1 MLLPLLLLTS
11 SWVPLASCFECTFSE
26 EKGDGASDRAGSF
39 SSDLWYWPHHRVYF
53 RFDGSVIK
61 EDRKIIR
68 EVMADIED
76 NTCVTF
82 VETQRRRYKYLTIST
97 DKSYNCIYC
106 YYLGLVCPL
115 KNGGAVRSSPFC
127 TKEFNCPYYYGSVGM
142 RLQFT
147 LPFCGR
153 LSQRW
158 KALISHE
165 LLHVLGLI
173 HTENRPDRDR
183 YITINEEAIDR
194 KSKDQYMPK
203 CYNCQTYDLPY
214 ECDSVMHYGWMDFAA
229 AGRLLA
235 FFRPTMTAK
244 HPSCHLTSDGGIKPT
259 EADWEMARRAQRCG
273 GVRQYRP

>member
-1 MLLPLLLLTS
+1 MAT
-11 SWVPLASCFECTFSE
+11 A
-26 EKGDGASDRAGSF
+26 RAGSF

-127 TKEFNCPYYYGSVGM
+127 TKGNNYLFNI
-142 RLQFT
+142 LQFQLKYHIPKWIL
-147 LPFCGR
+147 LP
-153 LSQRW
+153 
-158 KALISHE
+158 
-165 LLHVLGLI
+165 
-173 HTENRPDRDR
+173 
-183 YITINEEAIDR
+183 NER
-194 KSKDQYMPK
+194 KLKKNNFPMP
-203 CYNCQTYDLPY
+203 T
-214 ECDSVMHYGWMDFAA
+214 
-229 AGRLLA
+229 
-235 FFRPTMTAK
+235 
-244 HPSCHLTSDGGIKPT
+244 
-259 EADWEMARRAQRCG
+259 
-273 GVRQYRP
+273 

>member
-1 MLLPLLLLTS
+1 MAT
-11 SWVPLASCFECTFSE
+11 A
-26 EKGDGASDRAGSF
+26 RAGSF

-127 TKEFNCPYYYGSVGM
+127 TKGNNYLFI
-142 RLQFT
+142 F
-147 LPFCGR
+147 
-153 LSQRW
+153 
-158 KALISHE
+158 
-165 LLHVLGLI
+165 
-173 HTENRPDRDR
+173 
-183 YITINEEAIDR
+183 
-194 KSKDQYMPK
+194 YM
-203 CYNCQTYDLPY
+203 L
-214 ECDSVMHYGWMDFAA
+214 VV
-229 AGRLLA
+229 
-235 FFRPTMTAK
+235 FR
-244 HPSCHLTSDGGIKPT
+244 
-259 EADWEMARRAQRCG
+259 
-273 GVRQYRP
+273 

>member
-1 MLLPLLLLTS
+1 MAT
-11 SWVPLASCFECTFSE
+11 A
-26 EKGDGASDRAGSF
+26 RAGSF

-127 TKEFNCPYYYGSVGM
+127 TKGNNYLLILQFQTSSSAQIIKKIQKWKLIPNESKFMQTFNCP
-142 RLQFT
+142 
-147 LPFCGR
+147 
-153 LSQRW
+153 
-158 KALISHE
+158 
-165 LLHVLGLI
+165 
-173 HTENRPDRDR
+173 
-183 YITINEEAIDR
+183 
-194 KSKDQYMPK
+194 MP
-203 CYNCQTYDLPY
+203 T
-214 ECDSVMHYGWMDFAA
+214 
-229 AGRLLA
+229 
-235 FFRPTMTAK
+235 
-244 HPSCHLTSDGGIKPT
+244 
-259 EADWEMARRAQRCG
+259 
-273 GVRQYRP
+273 

>member
-1 MLLPLLLLTS
+1 MAT
-11 SWVPLASCFECTFSE
+11 A
-26 EKGDGASDRAGSF
+26 RAGSF

-127 TKEFNCPYYYGSVGM
+127 TKGNNYLFIFYSFSSNII
-142 RLQFT
+142 
-147 LPFCGR
+147 
-153 LSQRW
+153 SQN
-158 KALISHE
+158 
-165 LLHVLGLI
+165 G
-173 HTENRPDRDR
+173 N
-183 YITINEEAIDR
+183 
-194 KSKDQYMPK
+194 
-203 CYNCQTYDLPY
+203 
-214 ECDSVMHYGWMDFAA
+214 
-229 AGRLLA
+229 
-235 FFRPTMTAK
+235 
-244 HPSCHLTSDGGIKPT
+244 
-259 EADWEMARRAQRCG
+259 
-273 GVRQYRP
+273 

>member
-1 MLLPLLLLTS
+1 MAT
-11 SWVPLASCFECTFSE
+11 A
-26 EKGDGASDRAGSF
+26 RAGSF

-127 TKEFNCPYYYGSVGM
+127 TKGNNFINIFLSIFRYFTVSNSSNIKFHNGNYLLHNERKIMQTFNC
-142 RLQFT
+142 L
-147 LPFCGR
+147 
-153 LSQRW
+153 
-158 KALISHE
+158 
-165 LLHVLGLI
+165 
-173 HTENRPDRDR
+173 
-183 YITINEEAIDR
+183 
-194 KSKDQYMPK
+194 MPSPLK
-203 CYNCQTYDLPY
+203 FY
-214 ECDSVMHYGWMDFAA
+214 
-229 AGRLLA
+229 
-235 FFRPTMTAK
+235 
-244 HPSCHLTSDGGIKPT
+244 
-259 EADWEMARRAQRCG
+259 
-273 GVRQYRP
+273 